1 MRLGA
6 FLWPFGHHVAAW
18 RHPNTPDNAAND
30 FPHYVEMAQTAERG
44 LFDMLFVAD
53 TTGLIATDP
62 ENISRIS
69 YVAWMEPITLMS
81 ALSTATRHIGLACTA
96 STSYDQ
102 PYHIARRFGSLDII
116 SGGRAAWNLIT
127 TANPLEAYNFSRD
140 PHPDKD
146 TRYRRAREFAQV
158 VKGLWESWD
167 DDAFI
172 RDKASC
178 RFSDPDKLHILN
190 HKGEFFSVRGPLN
203 VARSRQG
210 HPVMVQAGA
219 SDDGRDLAAE
229 TADVVFTAHQSM
241 ESAKAFYA
249 DLKRRVAQLGRNP
262 DHVKIM
268 PGFFVTVGPTEA
280 EAKDKF
286 ARIQALIHPDVGVRL
301 LSTFINFDLTGHPI
315 DGPLPDI
322 PDSKV
327 SASRRGLITDIAR
340 RENLTI
346 RQLYTRIAGGRGH
359 FQFVGTPGQVADEM
373 QRWFE
378 NGAADGFNV
387 MPPILPDGLADF
399 VDLVIPEL
407 QRRGLFR
414 TAYEGTTLREN
425 LGLPWPTPT
434 RSIRQAAGSLGVAAG
449 NAADG

>member
-1 MRLGA
+1 MKLGA
-6 FLWPFGHHVAAW
+6 FLWPFGHHLAAW
-18 RHPNTPDNAAND
+18 RHPSTPQNAAND
-30 FPHYVEMAQTAERG
+30 FPHYMQMAQTAERG

-62 ENISRIS
+62 ENLSRIS
-69 YVAWMEPITLMS
+69 YVAWMEPVTLMS
-81 ALSTATRHIGLACTA
+81 ALSAVTKHIGLACTS

-102 PYHIARRFGSLDII
+102 PYHLARRFGSLDII

-127 TANPLEAYNFSRD
+127 TANPLEAANFSRD

-146 TRYRRAREFAQV
+146 VRYRRAREFAEV
-158 VKGLWESWD
+158 VKGLWESWE

-172 RDKASC
+172 RDKASG
-178 RFSDPDKLHILN
+178 RFSDPSKLHILN
-190 HKGEFFSVRGPLN
+190 HSGEFFSVRGPLN

-229 TADVVFTAHQSM
+229 TADVVFTAHQSV

-249 DLKRRVAQLGRNP
+249 DLKSRVAHFGRDP
-262 DHVKIM
+262 DHLKIM
-268 PGFFVTVGPTEA
+268 PGFFVTVGKTEQ

-286 ARIQALIHPDVGVRL
+286 ERIQSLILPEVGVRL
-301 LSTFINFDLTGHPI
+301 LSTFINFDLTSYPV
-315 DGPLPDI
+315 DGPMPDI
-322 PDSKV
+322 PDSKAV
-327 SASRRGLITDIAR
+327 ASRRALITDIAR

-359 FQFVGTPGQVADEM
+359 YQFIGTPTQVADEL

-378 NGAADGFNV
+378 GGAADGFNI
-387 MPPILPDGLADF
+387 MPPILPDALDDF
-399 VDLVIPEL
+399 VEMVIPEL

-414 TAYEGTTLREN
+414 TAYEGSTLREN
-425 LGLPWPTPT
+425 LGLPWPTPKP
-434 RSIRQAAGSLGVAAG
+434 RAQARRELATTP
-449 NAADG
+449 

>member
-1 MRLGA
+1 MTNTNRKMRLGA

-18 RHPNTPDNAAND
+18 RHPSTPPNAAND
-30 FPHYVEMAQTAERG
+30 FPHYVELAQTAERG

-81 ALSTATRHIGLACTA
+81 ALSVTTKHIGLACTA

-102 PYHIARRFGSLDII
+102 PYLIARRFGSLDII

-127 TANPLEAYNFSRD
+127 TANPLEAKNFSRD

-146 TRYRRAREFAQV
+146 VRYRRAREFAAV

-172 RDKASC
+172 RDKASG
-178 RFSDPDKLHILN
+178 RFADPEKLHILN
-190 HKGEFFSVRGPLN
+190 HSGEFFSVRGPLN
-203 VARSRQG
+203 VARSPQG

-229 TADVVFTAHQSM
+229 TAEVVFTAHQSF
-241 ESAKAFYA
+241 ERAQSFYA
-249 DLKRRVAQLGRNP
+249 DMKQRVTAYGRAP
-262 DHVKIM
+262 DHIKIM
-268 PGFFVTVGPTEA
+268 PGFFVTVGRTEQ

-286 ARIQALIHPDVGVRL
+286 ARIQELILPEVGVRL
-301 LSTFINFDLTGHPI
+301 LSTFINFDLTGCPV

-327 SASRRGLITDIAR
+327 AASRRKLITDIAR
-340 RENLTI
+340 RHNYTI
-346 RQLYTRIAGGRGH
+346 RQLYTHIAGGRGH
-359 FQFVGTPGQVADEM
+359 FQFVGTPAQVADEM

-387 MPPILPDGLADF
+387 MPPILPAGLNDF
-399 VDLVIPEL
+399 VELVIPEL

-414 TAYEGTTLREN
+414 IAYEGTTLREN
-425 LGLPWPTPT
+425 LGLPWPTP
-434 RSIRQAAGSLGVAAG
+434 RRGSQVH
-449 NAADG
+449 